1 VTKRKGTTSAP
12 QRRSE
17 TPVPGPPET
26 RRTLLGRLAAG
37 LGLVAVAELAWVVVS
52 FLRPRPGRA
61 DREDSSG
68 LVVAGALGDF
78 SPGSVTAFPNGRF
91 HLVHL
96 PEGGF
101 LALSATCTHLGCTV
115 PWDEAAQRF
124 ACPCHASLFD
134 RHGDVLSP
142 PAPRPLD
149 LYPVRIENGIVK
161 VDTRSPVR
169 RSRFERAQVVTS

>member
-1 VTKRKGTTSAP
+1 VR
-12 QRRSE
+12 
-17 TPVPGPPET
+17 PES
-26 RRTLLGRLAAG
+26 RRTLLGRLAVG
-37 LGLVAVAELAWVVVS
+37 LGLVATAELAWVAVS
-52 FLRPRPGRA
+52 FLRPRSGRVKEA
-61 DREDSSG
+61 GGAG
-68 LVVAGALGDF
+68 LVVAGTLGDF
-78 SPGSVTAFPNGRF
+78 APGSVTAFPNGRF
-91 HLVHL
+91 HLVCL

-115 PWDEAAQRF
+115 PWDEASQRF

-134 RHGDVLSP
+134 LHGEVLSP

-169 RSRFERAQVVTS
+169 RRRFERSQVVVT